1 MLKNFFY
8 IAFRNLFKNKAFS
21 LINISGLAIGMAAA
35 ALIFLVIDYQK
46 SYDQFHLNK
55 SRIYEFS
62 KGRLGIQLFIFDW
75 RYEIKSERQYRR

>member
-46 SYDQFHLNK
+46 V
-55 SRIYEFS
+55 EFYFFDYFLD
-62 KGRLGIQLFIFDW
+62 LGKLIC
-75 RYEIKSERQYRR
+75 